1 MDAREPRSDGSAD
14 GDDALA
20 AHARTEIIS
29 PAGKIISRAP
39 MIGHDQSRAAGGR
52 RGRALP
58 SLMAAA
64 GQSQTVTVDG
74 RALKLTNL
82 DKVLY
87 PATGTTKG
95 DVLAYYAEV
104 APVMLPHLWQ
114 RPATRKRWP
123 DGVDG
128 STVFFAKNLAAGTPD
143 WVRRFPISHRDH
155 DNDYPVVDDLA
166 TLTWIAQ
173 LAGLEIH
180 VPQWRFDASGEPQ
193 HPDRLV
199 LDLDPGEGVT
209 LADAAEVA
217 RWARDILRDIGHDPV
232 PVTSGSK
239 GLHLYA
245 PLDGTQTTD
254 QAAAVARELARARAA
269 DHPARVVSSMRRSAR
284 DGTVFVDWSPN
295 NGAKTTVAPYSLR
308 GRPHPWVAA
317 PRTWAEL
324 EDPDLAQLSYAEVLE
339 RVARDGDLL
348 APLAPT
354 DGPFAAPGRDR
365 LSTYRSMRDAA
376 KTPEPVPATPPRPA
390 DQPGGEPV
398 FVVQEHHARALHWDF
413 RLEHD
418 GVLVSWAVP
427 KSPPTDPK
435 SNRLAVMTEDHPM
448 EYATFEGGIP
458 RGEYGGGQVT
468 IWDSGTFTLHKWRE
482 GKEVIVTLQGR
493 PDGGLGGGRRTF
505 ALIHT
510 GRGGGK
516 QERNWLMHL
525 MESEPDYLEGRPRE
539 SSQASTGTLPEP
551 VEGPRRGE
559 RPPSDEPATDEPL
572 DFPAE
577 VDPMLATLDDGEHFG
592 PEEGWAFE
600 MKWDGVRAVAYLAGG
615 RVRLLSRKGRDES
628 AAYPDVVEP
637 LARRDVRDAVLDG
650 EIVVTDAAGR
660 PDFGLLQNRINL
672 TRGSD
677 IERAAQTWPAQL
689 MVFDVL
695 ELDGRSLLRLPY
707 SERRELLDGLGLDTL
722 GDRVHVP
729 PVFHGDLQA
738 ARDISRQLRL
748 EGVVAKRTDSV
759 YAPGRRGRTWLKIK
773 NFLTQEVV
781 VAGWRPGQGGRSGTF
796 GSLLMGVPGP
806 DGLRYVGRVG
816 SGFDGR
822 TLSEVQRLLDDR
834 ATTTTALVD
843 VPREDAR
850 DAHWVTPDLVGEVTY
865 AELTGPGR
873 MRHPVWRGLRPDK
886 DAAEVVWER
895 PAAERG

>member
-1 MDAREPRSDGSAD
+1 MA
-14 GDDALA
+14 
-20 AHARTEIIS
+20 
-29 PAGKIISRAP
+29 
-39 MIGHDQSRAAGGR
+39 RAASSRSTGPTVSVGGR
-52 RGRALP
+52 TLR
-58 SLMAAA
+58 
-64 GQSQTVTVDG
+64 
-74 RALKLTNL
+74 LTNL

-95 DVLAYYAEV
+95 DVIAYYAEV
-104 APVMLPHLWQ
+104 GPTMIPHLRQ

-123 DGVDG
+123 DGVEG
-128 STVFFAKNLAAGTPD
+128 TTVFFAKDLPVGTPD
-143 WVRRFPISHRDH
+143 WVRRYGVAHRDH
-155 DNDYPVVDDLA
+155 SNDYPVVDEVA

-180 VPQWRFDASGEPQ
+180 VPQWRFAEDGTPLN
-193 HPDRLV
+193 PDRLV
-199 LDLDPGEGVT
+199 LDLDPGPGVT
-209 LADAAEVA
+209 LAEVAEVA
-217 RWARDILRDIGHDPV
+217 RSARAVLRDIGHDPV

-239 GLHLYA
+239 GIHLYA
-245 PLDGTQTTD
+245 RLDGGQTPE
-254 QAAAVARELARARAA
+254 QASALARELARALEA
-269 DHPARVVSSMRRSAR
+269 DAPDRVISSMKRSER
-284 DGTVFVDWSPN
+284 DGKVFVDWSQN
-295 NGAKTTVAPYSLR
+295 NGAKTTVSPYSLR
-308 GRPHPWVAA
+308 GRTEPTVAA
-317 PRTWAEL
+317 PRTWEEL
-324 EDPDLAQLSYAEVLE
+324 DDPGLAQLSYADVLA
-339 RVARDGDLL
+339 RVAEHGDLL
-348 APLAPT
+348 AALAP
-354 DGPFAAPGRDR
+354 DPERSEPGTRDR

-376 KTPEPVPATPPRPA
+376 RTPEPVPAEPPRPSDDA
-390 DQPGGEPV
+390 GTEPV
-398 FVVQEHHARALHWDF
+398 FVIQEHHARALHWDF

-458 RGEYGGGQVT
+458 RGEYGGGTVS
-468 IWDSGTFTLHKWRE
+468 IWDSGTFTLHKWRD
-482 GKEVIVTLQGR
+482 GKEVIATLQGR

-510 GRGGGK
+510 GRGGGT

-525 MESEPDYLEGRPRE
+525 MEAEPDHRAEGQPHRGPSTSPRGVVG
-539 SSQASTGTLPEP
+539 SLDASPPSPQPAGGTDGTLPAP
-551 VEGPRRGE
+551 VDGPRRGQ
-559 RPPSDEPATDEPL
+559 RPAPAEGPT

-577 VDPMLATLDDGEHFG
+577 VEPMLATLDDGEHFG

-628 AAYPDVVEP
+628 AAYPDVVAP
-637 LARRDVRDAVLDG
+637 LARLGVRSAVLDG

-677 IERAAQTWPAQL
+677 IERAAQAWPAQL

-695 ELDGRSLLRLPY
+695 ELDGEPLLSRPY
-707 SERRELLDGLGLDTL
+707 AERREVLDGLGLDAL

-729 PVFHGDLQA
+729 PVFEGDLQA
-738 ARDISRQLRL
+738 AREISRQLRL

-773 NFLTQEVV
+773 NFLHQEVV

-796 GSLLMGVPGP
+796 GSLLMGIPGP
-806 DGLRYVGRVG
+806 DGLQYVGRVG

-822 TLSEVQRLLDDR
+822 TLTEVQRLLDER
-834 ATTTTALVD
+834 AQESPALVG

-850 DAHWVTPDLVGEVTY
+850 DARWVRPDLVGEVTY

-873 MRHPVWRGLRPDK
+873 LRHPVWRGLRPEK
-886 DAAEVVWER
+886 DAQGVVWER
-895 PAAERG
+895 G